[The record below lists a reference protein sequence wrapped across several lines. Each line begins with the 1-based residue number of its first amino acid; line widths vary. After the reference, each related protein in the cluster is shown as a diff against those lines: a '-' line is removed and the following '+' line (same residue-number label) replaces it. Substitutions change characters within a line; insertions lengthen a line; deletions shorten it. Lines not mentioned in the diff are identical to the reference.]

1 MNRPIN
7 QLVTI
12 AIAMLIVACSPQPDS
27 EPVRSSFDIVFVRY
41 TEDGG
46 DLFLLDPNN
55 NDVRQLSATP
65 ASEEF
70 PVWSPDGSKI
80 AFLTVQD
87 DEVSLRV
94 MNAADESVAFMDLE
108 VGNPVSWSG
117 DSTSLVTTV
126 DEGESRGLWT
136 ISLVDGARAAVATG
150 APGDAYATWSPA
162 ADRLAFESTRDGNP
176 EIYVA
181 GVDGS
186 DVARLTDNDQLDE
199 WPQWSNDGQFIAYAS
214 GVEGEKDLWVMRAD
228 GTEKRQ
234 LTDRVL
240 FGDAYP
246 TWSPDDKFILMTVQV
261 APDAT
266 MLALVDVASGDYKE
280 LVNGAAASWR
290 GALR

>member
-1 MNRPIN
+1 MKRPIN
-7 QLVTI
+7 QLAIVSI
-12 AIAMLIVACSPQPDS
+12 ALLPVACSPQPDS
-27 EPVRSSFDIVFVRY
+27 EPETSSFDVVFVRY
-41 TEDGG
+41 VENGG
-46 DLFLLDPNN
+46 DLFLLDPSN

-87 DEVSLRV
+87 DKVSLRV
-94 MNAADESVAFMDLE
+94 MDSNDDSIAFLDPD
-108 VGNPVSWSG
+108 VSNPVSWSG
-117 DSTSLVTTV
+117 DSKSLVTTV

-136 ISLVDGARAAVATG
+136 ISLADGSRSTVPTG

-162 ADRLAFESTRDGNP
+162 ANRLAFESTRDGNP

-186 DVARLTDNDQLDE
+186 DVVRLTDNDQLDE
-199 WPQWSNDGQFIAYAS
+199 WPQWSNDGQFIAFAS

-234 LTDRVL
+234 LTDKVL

-246 TWSPDDKFILMTVQV
+246 SWSPDDKSIVITVQV
-261 APDAT
+261 APDTT
-266 MLALVDVASGDYKE
+266 MLALVNVASGDYKE

-290 GALR
+290 GAR